1 MIPAGDFVLNASLV
15 LGRLTFT
22 ILIEEAGRIGI
33 CSDYVFWGSRT
44 TFDQVYKGH
53 CGETPR
59 SLFLGGGF
67 WRGKKLVCHLTI
79 FLQHE

>member
-1 MIPAGDFVLNASLV
+1 MIPAGDFDLNASLV
-15 LGRLTFT
+15 LGRLT

-33 CSDYVFWGSRT
+33 CSDHVFWGPRT

-59 SLFLGGGF
+59 SLFFGGF
-67 WRGKKLVCHLTI
+67 SAGGRNLYAI
-79 FLQHE
+79 